1 MTNLLVFAVNN
12 LLDRFTTQGSHA
24 GNRSL
29 IVLGLFMTA
38 SELGALNRQLRGL
51 RLTAFVRDSS
61 TNDQSSRQSSGPLKT
76 RNPIS
81 IPQLLKVGG
90 TRESAMDKLGSP
102 DKEDYGEVGR
112 LGDLFSEVFDQNRV
126 VGLTDHDKRPGAS
139 EANKKIARERKERE
153 TRVVITV
160 ILNAGTL
167 RSNLDGRPFPTCLP
181 NNYAVFPPDAQN
193 HKKTHASMGCGSASS
208 VYAPRLGDDDIVEV
222 AAIPPGT
229 SSNTNEAAA
238 RSAISTP
245 KTTLSETCTTND
257 SEEEEDPDAPAFEYV
272 SGAEED
278 DDEDEDGADS
288 DVVEV
293 PSEEKPPLPVTRTET
308 SPSELRVTF
317 NIGAVPGER
326 AIQRTPSGELTE
338 GVSGLQVRSPDATDN
353 TRPMT
358 ARERAKANVRAA
370 KAAAVKKTEET
381 KFRPKPPTDS
391 SPSHDYDETS
401 SIEAEAHELARQ
413 TYQGIAMQ
421 IQTTRPLQVPG
432 VGRGQALKI
441 AMQRMQTQK
450 AATLPNMDILLQA
463 QRQRL
468 QGISENDQRR
478 RERAAAQSERAEAA
492 LQRVDQAHRLEQEAN
507 VRAYE
512 ENRRAEQE
520 RMRQREEQS
529 SYPRETVSL
538 GNLVKDRS
546 RTKAK
551 FGDFVQERTR
561 SKSREGQRSRSG
573 KRQRDVE
580 ETRPSAK
587 DAPSTR
593 KPSDP
598 NRSVRP
604 QDEGKYQHYSQYVRT
619 QKENFVSPVCKKTPT
634 SSPKGKT
641 LKLSSVV
648 RQVPPARATSEEDR
662 LFESRLNPNWTPLC
676 YDDGKR
682 GHFTKKDVLYG
693 DPTFREWIRRT
704 TNFNHYKD
712 ELRTLGLFGR
722 DKAIEHAKDIIV
734 LVRAKMYAAAFG
746 ATTPEPSP
754 MPSWLKG
761 LISTPLGAQVPRL
774 SPEDHRMMQNDGRY
788 VGMLGW
794 EVLLSQLQYLYDAL
808 MSRRKGFVYGGS
820 LRPHSPLVLW
830 ALHAFNLIMVRPYVV
845 RWHVIE
851 NRYTAWKRWNQARS
865 MVEQARLARRFLPG
879 QIEAYDRRNVIVNST
894 ANSRAI
900 QDFNRIRVECQEQQL
915 VFNRKSAPAL
925 DLSQVVVELP
935 DEDWFPSPAPKKRT
949 AQETVSTPVKPSI
962 VSTPVKPSTVTTSSV
977 STDSG
982 KSNITPKV
990 DDTKTEEKM
999 ELGSSQESNTESIK
1013 EGSTNDSLQEE
1024 SGIGSTQGSIELEDV
1039 YTGVDPLKDMNE
1051 MMSSPGETPMDT
1063 TETAADSGKSSQ
1075 DSNPISEAIVEGV
1088 VGLDSTVFESNTLQK
1103 EYQGTTGR
1111 GFNPHEYHPTLASL
1125 SPLNT
1130 ADEEVAEKYFDDPA
1144 VPVADTE
1151 TNELLQA
1158 ASTAHGVIAV
1168 SYDSHVVSENGR
1180 KVEQNKS
1187 GVATVATQP

>member
-12 LLDRFTTQGSHA
+12 LLDRFTTQGSQA

-61 TNDQSSRQSSGPLKT
+61 ANDQSSGQSSGPLKT
-76 RNPIS
+76 RSPIS

-90 TRESAMDKLGSP
+90 TRETAMDKLGSP

-112 LGDLFSEVFDQNRV
+112 LGDLFSEVFDQNRL

-139 EANKKIARERKERE
+139 EANKKIAREWKERE

-167 RSNLDGRPFPTCLP
+167 RSSLDGRPFPTCLP
-181 NNYAVFPPDAQN
+181 DNYAVFPPDARN
-193 HKKTHASMGCGSASS
+193 CKKCHSSMGCGSASS
-208 VYAPRLGDDDIVEV
+208 VYASRPEDSNIVEV
-222 AAIPPGT
+222 AAIPPRT
-229 SSNTNEAAA
+229 SSTTNETTA
-238 RSAISTP
+238 RSATTTP
-245 KTTLSETCTTND
+245 RTTLPVSSTMSD
-257 SEEEEDPDAPAFEYV
+257 FEEEEDPDVPAFDYV

-278 DDEDEDGADS
+278 DDEDEDGTDS

-293 PSEEKPPLPVTRTET
+293 PLEEKPPLPAARTET
-308 SPSELRVTF
+308 SPSELQVTF
-317 NIGAVPGER
+317 NIGAVSGER
-326 AIQRTPSGELTE
+326 AVQRTPSGELTE
-338 GVSGLQVRSPDATDN
+338 GVSSLQVRSPETTDR
-353 TRPMT
+353 TTPMT

-370 KAAAVKKTEET
+370 KAAGASHKRTEET
-381 KFRPKPPTDS
+381 KPKPRPISPTDS
-391 SPSHDYDETS
+391 SPSLECDETS

-413 TYQGIAMQ
+413 TYQGISMQ
-421 IQTTRPLQVPG
+421 IQTARPLQVPG
-432 VGRGQALKI
+432 VGRGEAIKI
-441 AMQRMQTQK
+441 AMQWMQTQK
-450 AATLPNMDILLQA
+450 SSTLPNMDILLQA
-463 QRQRL
+463 QLQRL
-468 QGISENDQRR
+468 QGISEEDQRR
-478 RERAAAQSERAEAA
+478 RERMAAQSERAEAV
-492 LQRVDQAHRLEQEAN
+492 LQRVDQTHRLKQDAN

-512 ENRRAEQE
+512 ESRRQEQE
-520 RMRQREEQS
+520 RLHQREEQS

-551 FGDFVQERTR
+551 FGDFVQERPR
-561 SKSREGQRSRSG
+561 SPSRDGQRSRSG
-573 KRQRDVE
+573 KRQRDTK

-593 KPSDP
+593 KPPDP

-604 QDEGKYQHYSQYVRT
+604 KDEGKYQHYSQYVRT
-619 QKENFVSPVCKKTPT
+619 QKENYMSPAWKKTPT
-634 SSPKGKT
+634 SSPQGKT

-648 RQVPPARATSEEDR
+648 RQVPPSRATNEEDR
-662 LFESRLNPNWTPLC
+662 LFEGRLNPNWTPLC

-682 GHFTKKDVLYG
+682 GHFTKKDILYG
-693 DPTFREWIRRT
+693 DITFRQWVRRT

-712 ELRTLGLFGR
+712 ELRTLGLFGK
-722 DKAIEHAKDIIV
+722 DQAVEYAKDIIV
-734 LVRAKMYAAAFG
+734 LVRAKMYAAVFG
-746 ATTPEPSP
+746 AMTPEPSP
-754 MPSWLKG
+754 MPSWLTG
-761 LISTPLGAQVPRL
+761 LTSTPLGTQVPKPSTEDNRL
-774 SPEDHRMMQNDGRY
+774 MEMDGRY
-788 VGMLGW
+788 VSMLGW
-794 EVLLSQLQYLYDAL
+794 EILLSQLQYLYDAL

-820 LRPHSPLVLW
+820 LRPHSPLALW
-830 ALHAFNLIMVRPYVV
+830 ALHVFNLIMVRPHVV

-851 NRYTAWKRWNQARS
+851 NRYTAWKKWHEARS

-879 QIEAYDRRNVIVNST
+879 QIEAYNRRNVIANST

-915 VFNRKSAPAL
+915 IYNRKSAPTL
-925 DLSQVVVELP
+925 DLSRVVVELP

-949 AQETVSTPVKPSI
+949 AQETVSTPVDM
-962 VSTPVKPSTVTTSSV
+962 STVVTPSAPTDAENTS
-977 STDSG
+977 T
-982 KSNITPKV
+982 TPKV
-990 DDTKTEEKM
+990 DDTTVTENM
-999 ELGSSQESNTESIK
+999 ELGSSQESNAESTK
-1013 EGSTNDSLQEE
+1013 EGSISESLQE
-1024 SGIGSTQGSIELEDV
+1024 SGIGSTQGSLELEDV
-1039 YTGVDPLKDMNE
+1039 YTGVDPMKEINE
-1051 MMSSPGETPMDT
+1051 MMSSQGETPMDT

-1088 VGLDSTVFESNTLQK
+1088 VVLDSTVFESNTLQK

-1111 GFNPHEYHPTLASL
+1111 GFTPHEYHPTPTSL

-1130 ADEEVAEKYFDDPA
+1130 ADKKVAEKYFDDPA
-1144 VPVADTE
+1144 VPVANTE
-1151 TNELLQA
+1151 ADELLQA
-1158 ASTAHGVIAV
+1158 ASTAHGVVAV
-1168 SYDSHVVSENGR
+1168 SYDSHVVSGNGQR
-1180 KVEQNKS
+1180 VEQNKS